1 MNASIAK
8 QLYTDSW
15 YNNFTNLE
23 MLYDKIRLLA
33 DNGVRETTIYFDNQ
47 DEIDEIRSILSD
59 KGYVIEIYNNQPEKR
74 ILIISWDH
82 S

>member
-1 MNASIAK
+1 M
-8 QLYTDSW
+8 YTDSW